1 MKYLYN
7 IIKIGLVLILGLF
20 ITAMLHYNAYSA
32 KPIGEVK
39 QNILQ
44 AADLSAMQEADA
56 RTLKKLY
63 GLDKGS
69 YEEFVLYTSADSMDV
84 KEILLVKTENDSQA
98 DAVEQAITKRIEAQ
112 KQNFDGYGLEQMKQI
127 GDAETLVKGNY
138 VFFAISPG
146 AETMKK
152 AFLDSLISDNSK
164 KE

>member
-1 MKYLYN
+1 M
-7 IIKIGLVLILGLF
+7 
-20 ITAMLHYNAYSA
+20 
-32 KPIGEVK
+32 E

-44 AADLSAMQEADA
+44 AADLSTMQAADA
-56 RTLKKLY
+56 RTLKRLY
-63 GLDKGS
+63 GLDKGT
-69 YEEFVLYTSADSMDV
+69 YEEFVLYTSTDSMDV

-112 KQNFDGYGLEQMKQI
+112 RQNFDGYGVEQMKLI
-127 GDAETLVKGNY
+127 GDAEPLVKGNY

-146 AETMKK
+146 AESMKK

>member
-7 IIKIGLVLILGLF
+7 ILKIGMVLILALF

-32 KPIGEVK
+32 KPIREVE

-44 AADLSAMQEADA
+44 SADLSTMQKADA

-69 YEEFVLYTSADSMDV
+69 YEEFALYTSTDSMDV

-98 DAVEQAITKRIEAQ
+98 DAVEQAVTKRVEAQ
-112 KQNFDGYGLEQMKQI
+112 KQNFDGYGVEQMKLI

-146 AETMKK
+146 AESMKK
-152 AFLDSLISDNSK
+152 AFLESLISDNSK